1 MYIGRSLSLV
11 NIKTFLKEEDFP
23 ANKAGELGIYL
34 GIKPG
39 RISTLESDN
48 HGNSDKI
55 LTAILSEWLE
65 IDGEKSWEKLAKA
78 LETLR
83 HLLTADKLVE
93 RRTIP
98 LGGMY
103 CTTYLMGG
111 TAEVL
116 S

>member
-1 MYIGRSLSLV
+1 MCIAIGRSLSHV

-55 LTAILSEWLE
+55 PTAILSEWLGN
-65 IDGEKSWEKLAKA
+65 DGEKWWEKLAKA
-78 LETLR
+78 LGTLR

-93 RRTIP
+93 RKTIP
-98 LGGMY
+98 LGGTH
-103 CTTYLMGG
+103 CTTYLMGH
-111 TAEVL
+111 T
-116 S
+116 